1 MGKLTIKETRIIS
14 LALASWGIILT
25 GSGLTMNLM
34 TKPAPVAKNDL
45 NVIHKRVAEVKS
57 NEIKLK
63 DIELE
68 INEPLSVNVKDYLEN
83 ANDID
88 DETLKALKL
97 DTSMVKTSEPGTY
110 TYTVSYKKKK
120 YNGTLVIKEKELPNV
135 DLTVNNLTLTIG
147 SPLSTDKQIY
157 VKETLTDEMKE
168 AIIID
173 LTKVN
178 TTKAGNYEYT
188 VIYNNISYT
197 GHIEVIEPQT
207 KVILPPNGTEDKKD
221 NQDNKENKED
231 KDSENNNT
239 ENNQNS
245 SKIN

>member
-34 TKPAPVAKNDL
+34 TKPVPVAKNDL

-68 INEPLSVNVKDYLEN
+68 INEPLSVTVKDYLEN

-207 KVILPPNGTEDKKD
+207 KVILPSNGTEDKKD

>member
-34 TKPAPVAKNDL
+34 TKPVPVAKNDL

-83 ANDID
+83 ANNID

-157 VKETLTDEMKE
+157 VKETLTDEMNE

-188 VIYNNISYT
+188 VIYNSISYT

-207 KVILPPNGTEDKKD
+207 KVILPSNGTEDKKD

>member
-1 MGKLTIKETRIIS
+1 MMK
-14 LALASWGIILT
+14 
-25 GSGLTMNLM
+25 
-34 TKPAPVAKNDL
+34 
-45 NVIHKRVAEVKS
+45 H
-57 NEIKLK
+57 
-63 DIELE
+63 
-68 INEPLSVNVKDYLEN
+68 
-83 ANDID
+83 
-88 DETLKALKL
+88 L

>member
-34 TKPAPVAKNDL
+34 TKPVPVAKNDL

>member
-34 TKPAPVAKNDL
+34 TKPVPVAKNDL

-88 DETLKALKL
+88 DEALKALKL

>member
-34 TKPAPVAKNDL
+34 TKPVPVAKNDL
-45 NVIHKRVAEVKS
+45 NIIHKRVAEVKS

-97 DTSMVKTSEPGTY
+97 DTSMIKTSEPGTY

-207 KVILPPNGTEDKKD
+207 KVILPSNGTEDKKD

>member
-34 TKPAPVAKNDL
+34 TKPVPVAKNDL
-45 NVIHKRVAEVKS
+45 NIIHKRVAEVKS

-88 DETLKALKL
+88 DETLKVLKL

>member
-34 TKPAPVAKNDL
+34 TKPVPVAKNDL

-221 NQDNKENKED
+221 NQNNKENKED

-245 SKIN
+245 SKTN

>member
-34 TKPAPVAKNDL
+34 TKPVPVAKNDL

-207 KVILPPNGTEDKKD
+207 KVILPSNGTEDKKD

>member
-14 LALASWGIILT
+14 LALASWGIVLT
-25 GSGLTMNLM
+25 GSGLVMNSM
-34 TKPAPVAKNDL
+34 IKPAPVAKNDL
-45 NVIHKRVAEVKS
+45 EITHKRVAEVKS

-83 ANDID
+83 VDNID
-88 DETLKALKL
+88 SETLKVLKL
-97 DTSMVKTSEPGTY
+97 DTSMVKISEPGTY
-110 TYTVSYKKKK
+110 TYTITYKKKK
-120 YNGTLVIKEKELPNV
+120 YNGTLVVKEKELPNV

-157 VKETLTDEMKE
+157 IKETLTDEMKE
-168 AIIID
+168 AIIVD
-173 LTKVN
+173 LTKVD
-178 TTKAGNYEYT
+178 TTKVGSYEYT

-207 KVILPPNGTEDKKD
+207 KVMLPSNGTEDKKD
-221 NQDNKENKED
+221 NKDNKDNKEEKE
-231 KDSENNNT
+231 SENNNT
-239 ENNQNS
+239 ENNQNT
-245 SKIN
+245 NQTN

>member
-34 TKPAPVAKNDL
+34 TKPVPVAKNDL

-88 DETLKALKL
+88 GETLKALKL